1 MLQAKYIMTFTLVM
15 LLCSS
20 MLPVWADP
28 LQDTTPEEALEGAFF
43 YIAFKPNNQ
52 RVAWIFQGE
61 TDKIIGYAPWDP
73 VSRRWTLFTLQNV
86 YSGFLQATVGT
97 TSPPH
102 FKQYLWYD
110 KENRYKG
117 LFVAR
122 LGGRPVTPDLPFG
135 ELGGERDLYQIGNI
149 PPRPPEY
156 QIEVDPLR
164 RFPSGVDVSPI
175 EGPVRS
181 FK

>member
-1 MLQAKYIMTFTLVM
+1 MLTANHIISFTIVM
-15 LLCSS
+15 LCCSA
-20 MLPVWADP
+20 LQVWADP
-28 LQDTTPEEALEGAFF
+28 LEDLTPEEALEGAFF
-43 YIAFKPNNQ
+43 YISFKPNNQ

-61 TDKIIGYAPWDP
+61 TDNIIGYAHWDAL
-73 VSRRWTLFTLQNV
+73 SRRWTLFTLQNV
-86 YSGFLQATVGT
+86 YSGFLQATIGT

-135 ELGGERDLYQIGNI
+135 ELGGERDLYRIGNI
-149 PPRPPEY
+149 PARQPEF

-164 RFPSGVDVSPI
+164 RFPQGVDVSPI

-181 FK
+181 LK